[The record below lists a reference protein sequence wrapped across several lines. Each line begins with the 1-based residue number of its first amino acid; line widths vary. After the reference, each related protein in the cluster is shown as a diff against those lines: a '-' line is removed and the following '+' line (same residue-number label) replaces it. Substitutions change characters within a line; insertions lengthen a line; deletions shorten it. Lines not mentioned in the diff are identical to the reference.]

1 MKAGPR
7 PRCSTC
13 VITVHFLN
21 HTEERSHWLL
31 LTRTEAQDGQALSL
45 CSEVNLSATS
55 LFGNASE
62 DQRDSRYQRSS
73 LFVIGHTGRCQVA
86 GWEFLRG
93 ILETGAKFVLQD
105 GLSFW

>member
-1 MKAGPR
+1 MCYYSA
-7 PRCSTC
+7 
-13 VITVHFLN
+13 FFQ
-21 HTEERSHWLL
+21 SHGRETPLALADENRGTGWTGL
-31 LTRTEAQDGQALSL
+31 RALSL

-55 LFGNASE
+55 PFENVSE

-73 LFVIGHTGRCQVA
+73 LFVIRHTGQCQVA

-93 ILETGAKFVLQD
+93 ILETGTKFVLQD